1 MVPPAELKKKHQAGQ
16 TDVVRWWVGRTSNC
30 KRPRWVGSKGTA
42 EGAVAAQTHPG
53 AHFSSQPLFPVD
65 LHRTPPP
72 PIFTPSSHVPSPT
85 ATPEGKKLDSRLRF
99 SSWPLRVLW
108 WGGGIHKSF
117 AFSLI
122 PPPNCSPEQMAVLFN
137 EELGEGTGVPGL
149 LPQPTVLPLQWED
162 VPASVI
168 YHGKSAE
175 DTAWVHCGTTK

>member
-72 PIFTPSSHVPSPT
+72 HLHTLLPRSLSYSHTRRQKVRLQAQILQLAS
-85 ATPEGKKLDSRLRF
+85 EG
-99 SSWPLRVLW
+99 PLVG
-108 WGGGIHKSF
+108 WGGSQI
-117 AFSLI
+117 L
-122 PPPNCSPEQMAVLFN
+122 C
-137 EELGEGTGVPGL
+137 L
-149 LPQPTVLPLQWED
+149 LPYPTSKLLSRTD
-162 VPASVI
+162 GSSVQ
-168 YHGKSAE
+168 
-175 DTAWVHCGTTK
+175 